1 MRRVLL
7 LLVLTAMLA
16 VPVAATAADAPSPSV
31 VAACQAESAQLG
43 KDAFVA
49 KYGPTEPFGHC
60 YAQHSAVTQPAPV
73 TAPSQDTP
81 AVAACKAEY
90 LSLGSAAFIAKY
102 GATETLGNC
111 VKAQSTPTPAPVSTD
126 SPAVAACKAE
136 YLAVG
141 SAAFTAKYGV
151 TETLGNCVKAHTT
164 PTPPVEKPKELSA
177 NDAAAGVCQSLVKS
191 LGKDAFSA
199 RFGPKEAMGSCLKT
213 ALAAAKACKAS
224 SGSSRDAF
232 RACIAAAA
240 QSKRR

>member
-1 MRRVLL
+1 MRRVLP
-7 LLVLTAMLA
+7 LLVFLA
-16 VPVAATAADAPSPSV
+16 VLAMPVAATAADAPSPSV
-31 VAACQAESAQLG
+31 VAACQSEYAQLG
-43 KDAFVA
+43 KDAFAA
-49 KYGPTEPFGHC
+49 KYGTTEPFGHC
-60 YAQHSAVTQPAPV
+60 YAQHSTVSQPAPP
-73 TAPSQDTP
+73 APDTP

-90 LSLGSAAFIAKY
+90 LANGAAAFIAKY

-111 VKAQSTPTPAPVSTD
+111 VKAQSTPAPTPPSSD